1 MTDSNAFKQ
10 WYFEEAGEQVGPLSF
25 GELRE
30 ALKAGRIH
38 AVAPPTGSKDKDK
51 DKGEGEGEG

>member
-10 WYFEEAGEQVGPLSF
+10 WYFEEDGEPVGPLSI

-38 AVAPPTGSKDKDK
+38 AVAPQTGGK
-51 DKGEGEGEG
+51 DKGEG